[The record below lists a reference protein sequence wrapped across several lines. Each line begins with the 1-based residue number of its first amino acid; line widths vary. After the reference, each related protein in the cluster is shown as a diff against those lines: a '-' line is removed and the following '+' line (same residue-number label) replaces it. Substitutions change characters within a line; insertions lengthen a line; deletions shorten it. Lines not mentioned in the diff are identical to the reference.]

1 VPANKGSLYA
11 VFDALQQKGPE
22 MNTRIVV
29 CSALLLFAVDCGTC
43 LALISVENVSKA
55 RAKEL
60 GIEVRAKPNG
70 PKEAWI
76 ELEFKPAGM
85 LEDFNHVSLEIAVA
99 GKFQLGWTPLKHER
113 TSTGTVV
120 VRLMGNREFLEN
132 VTLRVVSGVFEATGS
147 DLRVKDFIDLKKLR

>member
-1 VPANKGSLYA
+1 LA
-11 VFDALQQKGPE
+11 V
-22 MNTRIVV
+22 
-29 CSALLLFAVDCGTC
+29 LLAVAPSPC
-43 LALISVENVSKA
+43 LALISVEDVSKA

-76 ELEFKPAGM
+76 ELEFKPAGV
-85 LEDFNHVSLEIAVA
+85 LNDFNHVSLEIAVA

-132 VTLRVVSGVFEATGS
+132 VTLRVVSGVIGMTGY
-147 DLRVKDFIDLKKLR
+147 DLRVKDFVELDKRFTKKGEKEKEAPRSPAEQGGVGPPAADIR

>member
-1 VPANKGSLYA
+1 
-11 VFDALQQKGPE
+11 

-85 LEDFNHVSLEIAVA
+85 LEDFSHVSLEIAVA
-99 GKFQLGWTPLKHER
+99 GKSQLGWTPLKNEQ

-147 DLRVKDFIDLKKLR
+147 DLRVKDFVDLKKLR